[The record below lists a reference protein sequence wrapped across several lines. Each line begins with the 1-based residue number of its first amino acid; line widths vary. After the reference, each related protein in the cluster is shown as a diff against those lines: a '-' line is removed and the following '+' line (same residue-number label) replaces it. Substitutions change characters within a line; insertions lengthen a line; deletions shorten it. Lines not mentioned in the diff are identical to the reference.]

1 MMFNSNTGYVENR
14 PILRGC
20 ESWLPQ
26 SYQLDNKELRK
37 IGGQPA

>member
-1 MMFNSNTGYVENR
+1 MFNSYTGDVENQ
-14 PILRGC
+14 PILREC
-20 ESWLPQ
+20 ESLLPQ